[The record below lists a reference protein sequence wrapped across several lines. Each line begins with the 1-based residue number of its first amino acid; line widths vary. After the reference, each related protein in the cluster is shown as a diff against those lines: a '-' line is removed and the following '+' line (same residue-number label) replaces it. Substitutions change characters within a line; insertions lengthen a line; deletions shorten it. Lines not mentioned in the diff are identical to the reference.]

1 MRTRNLAWS
10 ALAVLTLLALTLAVG
25 ASAGNRGQSA
35 TTIRIWAHQGQAG
48 EVTVVQNAVKAFNA
62 SQSDIVAELQLVPE
76 ADYTKTVTATSPGE
90 LPDVLEYDGPLMSG
104 FAYANKLRPVA
115 GLVSAATIENQI
127 VSVKAQNTYRDG
139 QLYGVSL
146 FDSGLALYGNK
157 ALLKAAGV
165 QYPSSPTK
173 AWTAAQ
179 FTAVLAQLA
188 KKDRDG
194 KVLDI
199 KENYGGEWPTY
210 GFLPIVAS
218 TGNFVISGN
227 KASDNLNSPRVVS
240 AVKTFAS
247 WRKYVDPNSDDKA
260 FTAKRVAL
268 SWVGHWT
275 FPDYYK
281 ALGAKLV
288 LIPLPDFGAGTKSGQ
303 GSWAW
308 GIGGQTKNGAAAGK
322 FLDFLMSDEWVAAM
336 TTANG
341 APPGTVSV
349 YPKSTLYRKGG
360 KLSLYA
366 QQLQLTCG
374 VKKPSKACVT
384 TPRPISAGYA
394 TISKQFADAFWG
406 TYKGGDAKALFDKA
420 AKAIDTDFADNN
432 DYR

>member
-1 MRTRNLAWS
+1 
-10 ALAVLTLLALTLAVG
+10 
-25 ASAGNRGQSA
+25 
-35 TTIRIWAHQGQAG
+35 
-48 EVTVVQNAVKAFNA
+48 
-62 SQSDIVAELQLVPE
+62 
-76 ADYTKTVTATSPGE
+76 
-90 LPDVLEYDGPLMSG
+90 
-104 FAYANKLRPVA
+104 
-115 GLVSAATIENQI
+115 
-127 VSVKAQNTYRDG
+127 
-139 QLYGVSL
+139 
-146 FDSGLALYGNK
+146 
-157 ALLKAAGV
+157 
-165 QYPSSPTK
+165 
-173 AWTAAQ
+173 
-179 FTAVLAQLA
+179 
-188 KKDRDG
+188 
-194 KVLDI
+194 
-199 KENYGGEWPTY
+199 
-210 GFLPIVAS
+210 
-218 TGNFVISGN
+218 
-227 KASDNLNSPRVVS
+227 
-240 AVKTFAS
+240 
-247 WRKYVDPNSDDKA
+247 
-260 FTAKRVAL
+260 
-268 SWVGHWT
+268 VGHWT